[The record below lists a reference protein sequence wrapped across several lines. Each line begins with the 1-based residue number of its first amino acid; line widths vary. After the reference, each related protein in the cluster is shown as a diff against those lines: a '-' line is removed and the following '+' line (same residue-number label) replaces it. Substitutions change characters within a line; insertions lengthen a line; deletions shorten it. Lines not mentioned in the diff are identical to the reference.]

1 MSRTTKFC
9 SICEQ
14 RNNPPKCPGFL
25 VGWEDSPITECPS
38 CKNKNLITYNISDDD
53 ILIMGDISKDKIFF
67 QSMLKLK
74 EENPIEYQLKM
85 SQFKASITQQES
97 TKVINDNKPKCP
109 TCGSTNIKPITATER
124 ATSIIG
130 LGIFSKKINKTYKC
144 LNCKHTW

>member
-74 EENPIEYQLKM
+74 EENPIEYELKM
-85 SQFKASITQQES
+85 SQFKANIARQES
-97 TKVINDNKPKCP
+97 SKAVNDNKPKCP
-109 TCGSTNIKPITATER
+109 TCSSSNLKKVST
-124 ATSIIG
+124 TSKAMNTVMWG
-130 LGIFSKKINKTYKC
+130 LLGTKRHKIFHCNDCGYK
-144 LNCKHTW
+144 W

>member
-1 MSRTTKFC
+1 MSKTTKFC

-14 RNNPPKCPGFL
+14 RNNPPKCLGFL
-25 VGWEDSPITECPS
+25 VGWEDFPITECPS

-85 SQFKASITQQES
+85 SQFKANVAQQES
-97 TKVINDNKPKCP
+97 SKAINDNNPKCP

-144 LNCKHTW
+144 LNCKYTW